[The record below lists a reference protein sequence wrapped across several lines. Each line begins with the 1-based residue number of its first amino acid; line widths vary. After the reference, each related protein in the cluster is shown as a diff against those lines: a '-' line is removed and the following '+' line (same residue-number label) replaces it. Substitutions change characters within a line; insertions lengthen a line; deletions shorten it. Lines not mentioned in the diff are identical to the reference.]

1 MTLADK
7 IVTLRKQLNLSQEEL
22 AERLNVSRQAVSRWE
37 VGSAL
42 PDASNVLQL
51 SRTFGVTADFLL
63 NDDYESDRDLPAVKN
78 SERMANGRIKRIVC
92 LCIAAFGLFGNFIFY
107 LLSRF
112 IEVQIPHITYEN
124 GEKWYTFS
132 SGITG
137 YSYKYFLQEHN
148 LEFLTILFWILV
160 LAGLAAAFVPGE
172 TWKKLA
178 GKLWKSGKKPKASG

>member
-1 MTLADK
+1 MKLADK

-78 SERMANGRIKRIVC
+78 SERMAKGRIKRIVC
-92 LCIAAFGLFGNFIFY
+92 LCIAAFGLFGNFVFY

-178 GKLWKSGKKPKASG
+178 GKLWKSGKKPKAAG